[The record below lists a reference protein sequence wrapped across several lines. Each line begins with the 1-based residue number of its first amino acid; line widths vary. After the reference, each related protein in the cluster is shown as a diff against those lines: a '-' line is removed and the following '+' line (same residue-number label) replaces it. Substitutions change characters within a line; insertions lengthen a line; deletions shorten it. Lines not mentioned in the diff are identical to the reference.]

1 LKRSAFSL
9 TATILRASEGVEN
22 MSITSASG
30 RPDIIDGTIS
40 TGTILDRIVAKK
52 AGRIQARME
61 HRTIEELAQ
70 QAYASLPVTRNF
82 AKAIKGQGITMIAE
96 VKKAS
101 PSKGIIAPDF
111 HPASQAIAYERG
123 GAAAIS
129 VLTEQDFFLG
139 SDYHLTD
146 VLNQVSLPVLRKDF
160 TIDPSQIYEARILGA
175 SAILLIAALL
185 PDKTIASY
193 MQLAGDLGLCVL
205 LEIHTMDELM
215 RALDLDAPIIGI
227 NNRDLHTFHVDIT
240 TTERLAPMI
249 PAGRTIVSESGI
261 HTAKDLSRCYRSGVH
276 SVLIG
281 ESLMR
286 ESQNASNEAAEGTSA
301 ANGSSGNVEQKMH
314 ELLSEIPQ

>member
-1 LKRSAFSL
+1 MIIPSSSGLSDIVDR
-9 TATILRASEGVEN
+9 TIA
-22 MSITSASG
+22 
-30 RPDIIDGTIS
+30 

-52 AGRIQARME
+52 AERIQARRE
-61 HRTIEELAQ
+61 HRSIEELAEK
-70 QAYASLPVTRNF
+70 AIASLPVTRNF
-82 AKAIKGQGITMIAE
+82 AGAIKGQNISMICE

-101 PSKGIIAPDF
+101 PSKGIIAADF
-111 HPASQAIAYERG
+111 HPADQALAYERG

-146 VLNQVSLPVLRKDF
+146 VTNQVSLPVLRKDF
-160 TIDPSQIYEARILGA
+160 TIDASQIYEARILGA

-193 MQLAGDLGLCVL
+193 MQLAHDLGLSVL

-215 RALDLDAPIIGI
+215 RALSLDAPIIGI
-227 NNRDLHTFHVDIT
+227 NNRDLHTFHVDLA

-249 PAGRTIVSESGI
+249 PAGRIIVSESGI
-261 HTAKDLSRCYRSGVH
+261 HTAKDMSRCYRSGVH
-276 SVLIG
+276 AVLIG

-286 ESQNASNEAAEGTSA
+286 ESGAD
-301 ANGSSGNVEQKMH
+301 GNVEQKMH
-314 ELLSEIPQ
+314 ELLSQIPQHR

>member
-1 LKRSAFSL
+1 MSDTLSSG
-9 TATILRASEGVEN
+9 IGGIVE
-22 MSITSASG
+22 
-30 RPDIIDGTIS
+30 RTIS

-52 AGRIQARME
+52 AERIQARME
-61 HRTIEELAQ
+61 HRTIGELAEK
-70 QAYASLPVTRNF
+70 AFASLPVTRNF
-82 AKAIKGQGITMIAE
+82 ARAIKGQNISMICE

-101 PSKGIIAPDF
+101 PSKGIIAADF
-111 HPASQAIAYERG
+111 HPAEQALAYERG
-123 GAAAIS
+123 KASAIS

-146 VLNQVSLPVLRKDF
+146 VTNQVSLPVLRKDF
-160 TIDPSQIYEARILGA
+160 TIDASQIYEARILGA

-193 MQLAGDLGLCVL
+193 MQLANDLGLSVL

-215 RALDLDAPIIGI
+215 RALSLDAPIIGI
-227 NNRDLHTFHVDIT
+227 NNRNLHTFHVDLA

-261 HTAKDLSRCYRSGVH
+261 YTAKDLSRCYRSGVH
-276 SVLIG
+276 AVLIG

-286 ESQNASNEAAEGTSA
+286 ESGAD
-301 ANGSSGNVEQKMH
+301 GSVAVSYTHLRAH
-314 ELLSEIPQ
+314 ETDSYLVCRLLLEKK

>member
-1 LKRSAFSL
+1 MNNAP
-9 TATILRASEGVEN
+9 
-22 MSITSASG
+22 ASG
-30 RPDIIDGTIS
+30 LSDIVERTVS

-52 AGRIQARME
+52 AERIQARME
-61 HRTIEELAQ
+61 HRTIEELAEK
-70 QAYASLPVTRNF
+70 AFASLPVTRNF
-82 AKAIKGQGITMIAE
+82 ARAIRGQGITIIAE

-111 HPASQAIAYERG
+111 HPADQALAYERG

-146 VLNQVSLPVLRKDF
+146 VTNQVSLPILRKDF

-185 PDKTIASY
+185 PDKTIYSY
-193 MQLAGDLGLCVL
+193 MQLADNLGLSVL

-215 RALDLDAPIIGI
+215 RALDLNAPIIGI
-227 NNRDLHTFHVDIT
+227 NNRDLHTFHVDLGV
-240 TTERLAPMI
+240 TERLAPMI

-261 HTAKDLSRCYRSGVH
+261 HTANDLSRCYRSGVQ

-286 ESQNASNEAAEGTSA
+286 EAQSAGNAGSFVNEGAL
-301 ANGSSGNVEQKMH
+301 GSVEQKMH
-314 ELLSEIPQ
+314 DLLSEIPHHR

>member
-1 LKRSAFSL
+1 MNS
-9 TATILRASEGVEN
+9 TT
-22 MSITSASG
+22 ASG
-30 RPDIIDGTIS
+30 LSGIVERTVS

-52 AGRIQARME
+52 AERIQARME
-61 HRTIEELAQ
+61 HRTIEELAEK
-70 QAYASLPVTRNF
+70 AFSSLPVTRNF
-82 AKAIKGQGITMIAE
+82 ARAIRGQGLTIIAE

-111 HPASQAIAYERG
+111 HPADQALAYERG
-123 GAAAIS
+123 GASAIS

-146 VLNQVSLPVLRKDF
+146 VTNQVSLPILRKDF

-185 PDKTIASY
+185 PDKTISSY
-193 MQLAGDLGLCVL
+193 MQLADNLGLSVL
-205 LEIHTMDELM
+205 LEIHTMDELI
-215 RALDLDAPIIGI
+215 RALDLNAPIIGI
-227 NNRDLHTFHVDIT
+227 NNRDLHTFHVDLGV
-240 TTERLAPMI
+240 TERLAPMI

-286 ESQNASNEAAEGTSA
+286 ESQIGGNP
-301 ANGSSGNVEQKMH
+301 GSFVNDGALGSVEQKMYD
-314 ELLSEIPQ
+314 LLSEIPHQR

>member
-1 LKRSAFSL
+1 MNN
-9 TATILRASEGVEN
+9 TT
-22 MSITSASG
+22 ASG
-30 RPDIIDGTIS
+30 LSGIVERTVS

-52 AGRIQARME
+52 AERIQARME
-61 HRTIEELAQ
+61 HRTIEELAEK
-70 QAYASLPVTRNF
+70 AFASLPVTRNF
-82 AKAIKGQGITMIAE
+82 AKAIRSQGITIIAE

-111 HPASQAIAYERG
+111 HPADQALAYERG

-146 VLNQVSLPVLRKDF
+146 VTNQVSLPILRKDF

-193 MQLAGDLGLCVL
+193 MQLADDLGLSVL
-205 LEIHTMDELM
+205 LEIHTMDELI
-215 RALDLDAPIIGI
+215 RALDLSAPIIGI
-227 NNRDLHTFHVDIT
+227 NNRDLHTFHVDLGV
-240 TTERLAPMI
+240 TERLAPMI

-261 HTAKDLSRCYRSGVH
+261 HTANDLSRCYRSGVH

-286 ESQNASNEAAEGTSA
+286 ESQSGGNAGNFVNDGAL
-301 ANGSSGNVEQKMH
+301 GSVEQKMND
-314 ELLSEIPQ
+314 LLSEIPNQK

>member
-1 LKRSAFSL
+1 
-9 TATILRASEGVEN
+9 
-22 MSITSASG
+22 MSNTSASG
-30 RPDIIDGTIS
+30 PGDIVDRTIS

-52 AGRIQARME
+52 AQRIQARME
-61 HRTIEELAQ
+61 HRTMEELAEK
-70 QAYASLPVTRNF
+70 AVSSLPVTRNF
-82 AKAIKGQGITMIAE
+82 ARAIRGQSITMIAE

-111 HPASQAIAYERG
+111 HPAEQALAYERG
-123 GAAAIS
+123 GASAIS

-146 VLNQVSLPVLRKDF
+146 VTNQVSLPVLRKDF
-160 TIDPSQIYEARILGA
+160 TIDASQIYEARILGA

-185 PDKTIASY
+185 PDKAIASY
-193 MQLAGDLGLCVL
+193 MQLADDLGLSVL

-227 NNRDLHTFHVDIT
+227 NNRNLHTFHVDLSA
-240 TTERLAPMI
+240 TERLAPMI
-249 PAGRTIVSESGI
+249 PAGRIIVSESGI
-261 HTAKDLSRCYRSGVH
+261 HTPKDLSRCYRSGVH

-286 ESQNASNEAAEGTSA
+286 ESQTGITGT
-301 ANGSSGNVEQKMH
+301 NDGMIGSVEQKMH
-314 ELLSEIPQ
+314 SLFSSIPRHE

>member
-1 LKRSAFSL
+1 MNN
-9 TATILRASEGVEN
+9 TT
-22 MSITSASG
+22 ASG
-30 RPDIIDGTIS
+30 LSGIVERTIA

-52 AGRIQARME
+52 AERIQARME
-61 HRTIEELAQ
+61 HRSIEELAEK
-70 QAYASLPVTRNF
+70 AFASLPVTRDF
-82 AKAIKGQGITMIAE
+82 ARAIRGQGITIIAE

-111 HPASQAIAYERG
+111 HPADQALAYERG

-146 VLNQVSLPVLRKDF
+146 VTNQVSLPVLRKDF

-185 PDKTIASY
+185 PDKTISSY
-193 MQLAGDLGLCVL
+193 MQLADDLGLSVL

-215 RALDLDAPIIGI
+215 RALDLNAPIIGI
-227 NNRDLHTFHVDIT
+227 NNRDLHTFHVDLSV
-240 TTERLAPMI
+240 TERLAPMI

-261 HTAKDLSRCYRSGVH
+261 HTANDLSRCYRSGVQ

-286 ESQNASNEAAEGTSA
+286 ESQSAGNVGSFVNEGAL
-301 ANGSSGNVEQKMH
+301 GSVEQKMH
-314 ELLSEIPQ
+314 DLLSEIPHQR

>member
-1 LKRSAFSL
+1 MNN
-9 TATILRASEGVEN
+9 TT
-22 MSITSASG
+22 ASG
-30 RPDIIDGTIS
+30 LSGIVERTLS

-52 AGRIQARME
+52 AERILARME
-61 HRTIEELAQ
+61 HRTIEELAEK
-70 QAYASLPVTRNF
+70 AFASLPVTRNF
-82 AKAIKGQGITMIAE
+82 ARALRAQGITIIAE

-111 HPASQAIAYERG
+111 HPADQALAYERG

-146 VLNQVSLPVLRKDF
+146 VTNQVSLPVLRKDF

-185 PDKTIASY
+185 PDKTISSY
-193 MQLAGDLGLCVL
+193 MQLADDLGLSVL

-215 RALDLDAPIIGI
+215 RALDFNAPIIGI
-227 NNRDLHTFHVDIT
+227 NNRDLHTFHVDLGV
-240 TTERLAPMI
+240 TERLAPMI

-261 HTAKDLSRCYRSGVH
+261 HTANDLSRCYRSGVQ

-286 ESQNASNEAAEGTSA
+286 ESQSA
-301 ANGSSGNVEQKMH
+301 RNSGSFVNDGALGSVEQKMH
-314 ELLSEIPQ
+314 DLLSEIPHQR

>member
-1 LKRSAFSL
+1 MNN
-9 TATILRASEGVEN
+9 TT
-22 MSITSASG
+22 ASG
-30 RPDIIDGTIS
+30 LGDIIDRTVS

-52 AGRIQARME
+52 AERIQARME
-61 HRTIEELAQ
+61 HRTIEELAEK
-70 QAYASLPVTRNF
+70 AFASLPVTRDF
-82 AKAIKGQGITMIAE
+82 ARAIRGQGITIIAE

-111 HPASQAIAYERG
+111 HPADQALAYERG

-146 VLNQVSLPVLRKDF
+146 VTNQVSLPVLRKDF

-185 PDKTIASY
+185 PDKTISSY
-193 MQLAGDLGLCVL
+193 MQLADDLGLSVL

-215 RALDLDAPIIGI
+215 RALDLSAPIIGI
-227 NNRDLHTFHVDIT
+227 NNRNLHTFHVDLGV
-240 TTERLAPMI
+240 TERLAPMI
-249 PAGRTIVSESGI
+249 PACRTIVSESGI
-261 HTAKDLSRCYRSGVH
+261 HTANDLSRCYRSGVQ

-286 ESQNASNEAAEGTSA
+286 ESQIGGNAGNFVNDGAL
-301 ANGSSGNVEQKMH
+301 GSVEQKMH
-314 ELLSEIPQ
+314 GLLSEIPHQR

>member
-1 LKRSAFSL
+1 MNN
-9 TATILRASEGVEN
+9 TT
-22 MSITSASG
+22 ASG
-30 RPDIIDGTIS
+30 FSGIVERTVS

-52 AGRIQARME
+52 AERIQARME
-61 HRTIEELAQ
+61 HRTIEELAEK
-70 QAYASLPVTRNF
+70 AFASLPVTRNF
-82 AKAIKGQGITMIAE
+82 AKAIRSQGITIIAE

-111 HPASQAIAYERG
+111 HPADQALAYERG

-146 VLNQVSLPVLRKDF
+146 VTNQVSLPILRKDF

-193 MQLAGDLGLCVL
+193 MQLADDLGLSVL
-205 LEIHTMDELM
+205 LEIHTMDELI
-215 RALDLDAPIIGI
+215 RALDLSAPIIGI
-227 NNRDLHTFHVDIT
+227 NNRDLHTFHVDLGV
-240 TTERLAPMI
+240 TERLAPMI

-261 HTAKDLSRCYRSGVH
+261 HTANDLSRCYRSGVH

-281 ESLMR
+281 GSLMR
-286 ESQNASNEAAEGTSA
+286 ESQSGGNAGNFVNDGAL
-301 ANGSSGNVEQKMH
+301 GSVEQKMND
-314 ELLSEIPQ
+314 LLSEIPNQK

>member
-1 LKRSAFSL
+1 MNN
-9 TATILRASEGVEN
+9 TT
-22 MSITSASG
+22 ASG
-30 RPDIIDGTIS
+30 LSGIVERTVS

-52 AGRIQARME
+52 AERIQARME
-61 HRTIEELAQ
+61 HRTIEELAEK
-70 QAYASLPVTRNF
+70 AFASLPVTRNF
-82 AKAIKGQGITMIAE
+82 ARALRGQGITIIAE

-111 HPASQAIAYERG
+111 HPADQALAYERG

-146 VLNQVSLPVLRKDF
+146 VTNQVSLPVLRKDF

-185 PDKTIASY
+185 PDKTISSY
-193 MQLAGDLGLCVL
+193 MQLADDLGLSVL

-215 RALDLDAPIIGI
+215 RALDLSAPIIGI
-227 NNRDLHTFHVDIT
+227 NNRDLHTFHVDLGV
-240 TTERLAPMI
+240 TERLAPMI

-261 HTAKDLSRCYRSGVH
+261 HTANDLSRCYRSGVQ

-286 ESQNASNEAAEGTSA
+286 ESQIGGNAGNFVNDGAL
-301 ANGSSGNVEQKMH
+301 GSVEQKMH
-314 ELLSEIPQ
+314 DLLSEIPHQR

>member
-1 LKRSAFSL
+1 MNNKA
-9 TATILRASEGVEN
+9 
-22 MSITSASG
+22 ASG
-30 RPDIIDGTIS
+30 LSEIVERTVS

-52 AGRIQARME
+52 VERIQARME
-61 HRTIEELAQ
+61 HRMMEELAEK
-70 QAYASLPVTRNF
+70 AFASFPVTRNF
-82 AKAIKGQGITMIAE
+82 ARAIKGQGITIIAE

-111 HPASQAIAYERG
+111 HPADQALAYERG

-146 VLNQVSLPVLRKDF
+146 VTNQVSLPVLRKDF

-185 PDKTIASY
+185 PDKTIDSY
-193 MQLAGDLGLCVL
+193 MQLADDLGLSVL
-205 LEIHTMDELM
+205 LEIHTMDELI
-215 RALDLDAPIIGI
+215 RALDLSAPIIGI
-227 NNRDLHTFHVDIT
+227 NNRDLHTFHVDLSV
-240 TTERLAPMI
+240 TERLAPMI

-261 HTAKDLSRCYRSGVH
+261 HTASDLSRCYRSGVQ

-286 ESQNASNEAAEGTSA
+286 ESQAAGNTGSFVNDGTL
-301 ANGSSGNVEQKMH
+301 GSVEQKMH
-314 ELLSEIPQ
+314 DLLSEIPYQG

>member
-1 LKRSAFSL
+1 MADR
-9 TATILRASEGVEN
+9 
-22 MSITSASG
+22 
-30 RPDIIDGTIS
+30 TIS
-40 TGTILDRIVAKK
+40 TGTILDRIAAKK
-52 AGRIQARME
+52 TERIQARME
-61 HRTIEELAQ
+61 HRTMEELAEK
-70 QAYASLPVTRNF
+70 AFVSLPSARNF
-82 AKAIKGQGITMIAE
+82 AKAIKGQNITMICE

-101 PSKGIIAPDF
+101 PSKGIIASDF
-111 HPASQAIAYERG
+111 HPADQALAYERG

-160 TIDPSQIYEARILGA
+160 TIDASQIYEARILGA

-185 PDKTIASY
+185 PDRTISAF
-193 MQLAGDLGLCVL
+193 MQLADDLGLSVL

-215 RALDLDAPIIGI
+215 RALSLDAPIIGI
-227 NNRDLHTFHVDIT
+227 NNRDLHSFHVDLS

-249 PAGRTIVSESGI
+249 PSGRTIVAESGI
-261 HTAKDLSRCYRSGVH
+261 HTAKDMSRCYRSGVH

-286 ESQNASNEAAEGTSA
+286 ESQI
-301 ANGSSGNVEQKMH
+301 SGNVEQKMQ
-314 ELLSEIPQ
+314 ELLSDIPKHN

>member
-1 LKRSAFSL
+1 MNN
-9 TATILRASEGVEN
+9 TT
-22 MSITSASG
+22 ASG
-30 RPDIIDGTIS
+30 FSGIVERTVS

-52 AGRIQARME
+52 AERIQARME
-61 HRTIEELAQ
+61 HRTIEELAEK
-70 QAYASLPVTRNF
+70 AFASLPVTRNF
-82 AKAIKGQGITMIAE
+82 AKAIRSQGITIIAE

-111 HPASQAIAYERG
+111 HPADQALAYERG

-146 VLNQVSLPVLRKDF
+146 VTNQVSLQILRKDF

-175 SAILLIAALL
+175 SAILLITALL

-193 MQLAGDLGLCVL
+193 MQLADDLGLSVL
-205 LEIHTMDELM
+205 LEIHTMDELI
-215 RALDLDAPIIGI
+215 RALDLSAPIIGI
-227 NNRDLHTFHVDIT
+227 NNRDLHTFHVDLGV
-240 TTERLAPMI
+240 TERLAPMI

-261 HTAKDLSRCYRSGVH
+261 HTANDLSRCYRSGVH

-281 ESLMR
+281 GSLMR
-286 ESQNASNEAAEGTSA
+286 ESL
-301 ANGSSGNVEQKMH
+301 SGGN
-314 ELLSEIPQ
+314 

>member
-1 LKRSAFSL
+1 MNN
-9 TATILRASEGVEN
+9 TT
-22 MSITSASG
+22 ASG
-30 RPDIIDGTIS
+30 LSEIVERTVT

-52 AGRIQARME
+52 AERIQARME
-61 HRTIEELAQ
+61 HRTMEELAEK
-70 QAYASLPVTRNF
+70 AFDSLPVTRNF
-82 AKAIKGQGITMIAE
+82 ARAIRGQGITIIAE

-111 HPASQAIAYERG
+111 HPADQALAYERG

-146 VLNQVSLPVLRKDF
+146 VTNQVSLPVLRKDF

-193 MQLAGDLGLCVL
+193 MQLADDLGLSVL

-215 RALDLDAPIIGI
+215 RALGLSAPIIGI
-227 NNRDLHTFHVDIT
+227 NNRDLHTFHVDLSV
-240 TTERLAPMI
+240 TERLAPMI

-261 HTAKDLSRCYRSGVH
+261 HTAGDLSRCYRSGVQ

-286 ESQNASNEAAEGTSA
+286 ESQAAGNTAGFVNDGTF
-301 ANGSSGNVEQKMH
+301 GSVEQKMH
-314 ELLSEIPQ
+314 DLLSEIPYQG